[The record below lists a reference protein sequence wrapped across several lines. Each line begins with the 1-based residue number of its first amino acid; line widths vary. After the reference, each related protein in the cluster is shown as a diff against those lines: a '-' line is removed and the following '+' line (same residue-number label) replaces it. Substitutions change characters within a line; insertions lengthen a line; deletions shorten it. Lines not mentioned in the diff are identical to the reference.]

1 MGRLSMD
8 KSGLVAWLALA
19 LTWAAPGAAQDA
31 SWLAAPPGGDF
42 NDTANWTPATV
53 PTGIASFG
61 TSTGTTITFAND
73 TTLGGWTFNT
83 GAPNYSF
90 TNDHFLIFTG
100 GGIAVHGGNVSISN
114 NDLLQFSHGSTAGSA
129 TITDTNNGVLQ
140 FIDTSTAGTAS
151 ITNNGSVEFYD
162 ATRAGSANITNNRSL
177 YFFGG
182 STADNASIT
191 NNSSLQFATLGT
203 AGNAS
208 ITNNSILE
216 FLDSSS
222 AGNASITNN
231 GGVNFYNG
239 STAGGASITS
249 NSYLQFVNGSTAGS
263 ASITNNNLLQ
273 FSDTSTADSAS
284 ITNNKFL
291 QFAGSSTA
299 GNASI
304 ANGAAGA
311 LTDFSGS
318 SGPLNNGQLSA
329 GSISGSG
336 QFYLGANQLTVGGNN
351 LSTTVSGVISDCGP
365 SGSSCSSSG
374 AIGGSL
380 VKAGTGMLTLA
391 GANLYTGPTTV
402 DAGTLTVTGSL
413 AASSPVSVHTGAVLA
428 GTGSVGSASI
438 NSGGTLAPGDGT
450 PGSSMSLGSLA
461 LQAGAEYVVM
471 LNPAT
476 ASSADVTGTAT
487 PGGATV
493 KAIYANGSY
502 ISKRYTI
509 LTAGNVGGT
518 FGSLANTNLPANF
531 TTGLSYDP
539 THAYLNLT
547 LNFVPQLARAD
558 LSTNQ
563 RNVANTLIN
572 SFNTAG
578 GIPLVFGAL
587 TPAGLTYVS
596 GEAATGSLQSTFNA
610 MDLFLGILS
619 DPFIAGRGNGAT
631 ANGAAPAYPEG
642 RYAVSAYAPEDTAR
656 YERDA
661 HAAIYR
667 KAPATADPLTP
678 RWSVWATG
686 YGGSQTTD
694 GNTSLGSSTATSS
707 VAGVAVGADYRISP
721 FTTAGFALAGGG
733 TRFNA
738 VNGRGSGQSDLF
750 QAGTF
755 LRHTVGAAYLSGALA
770 YGWQDV
776 TTNRIVTISS
786 ADRLQARFSADAWS
800 GRIENGYRAVSP
812 ATGGVG
818 ITPYTAGQFI
828 TFELPA
834 YAESVLS
841 GANTFALANHA
852 KSVTDIRSEVGI
864 RTDKSC
870 AVQDAILTLRGRL
883 AWAHDFNPDRTVVA
897 TLQTLPGTSFV
908 VNGAAMAS
916 DAALLTGGAEMKWID
931 DWSVAATFESE
942 FSNVTRSYA
951 GKGTIRH
958 VW

>member
-1 MGRLSMD
+1 MGRPSMD
-8 KSGLVAWLALA
+8 KSGLLAWLALA

-31 SWLAAPPGGDF
+31 SWLAAPAGGDF
-42 NDTANWTPATV
+42 NDAANWTPATV
-53 PTGIASFG
+53 PTGTASFG
-61 TSTGTTITFAND
+61 MSTGTTITFSSD
-73 TTLGGWTFNT
+73 TTLGGWTFNA
-83 GAPNYSF
+83 GASNYTFAS
-90 TNDHFLIFTG
+90 DHALMFTG
-100 GGIAVHGGNVSISN
+100 GGIVLNDGSADITN
-114 NDLLQFSHGSTAGSA
+114 NNLLQFSHASTAGSA
-129 TITDTNNGVLQ
+129 SIADTNNGVLQ
-140 FIDTSTAGTAS
+140 FIDTSTASNAV
-151 ITNNGSVEFYD
+151 ITNHGSLEFYD
-162 ATRAGSANITNNRSL
+162 ATTAGSANITNTGTL

-182 STADNASIT
+182 STADNAIIT
-191 NNSSLQFATLGT
+191 NNGSLQFATRGT

-208 ITNNSILE
+208 ITNG
-216 FLDSSS
+216 
-222 AGNASITNN
+222 A
-231 GGVNFYNG
+231 
-239 STAGGASITS
+239 GAS
-249 NSYLQFVNGSTAGS
+249 
-263 ASITNNNLLQ
+263 
-273 FSDTSTADSAS
+273 
-284 ITNNKFL
+284 
-291 QFAGSSTA
+291 
-299 GNASI
+299 
-304 ANGAAGA
+304 
-311 LTDFSGS
+311 TDFSGS

-329 GSISGSG
+329 GSIAGNG

-351 LSTTVSGVISDCGP
+351 LSTTVNGVISDCGP
-365 SGSSCSSSG
+365 SGSSCSS
-374 AIGGSL
+374 
-380 VKAGTGMLTLA
+380 AGTTGGTLNKTGTGTLTLA
-391 GANLYTGPTTV
+391 GANLYTGATTV
-402 DAGTLTVTGSL
+402 DAGTLNITGSL
-413 AASSPVSVHTGAVLA
+413 AASSAVSVNTGAVLA
-428 GTGSVGSASI
+428 GTGSVGSVSI
-438 NSGGTLAPGDGT
+438 NSGGTLAPGDST
-450 PGSSMSLGSLA
+450 PFSSLNLGSLT
-461 LQAGAEYVVM
+461 LHAGSEYVVM

-476 ASSADVTGTAT
+476 ASSAHVTGAAT
-487 PGGATV
+487 LSGATV
-493 KAIYANGSY
+493 RAIYANGSY
-502 ISKRYTI
+502 ISKQYTI
-509 LTAGNVGGT
+509 LTAGNISGT

-547 LNFVPQLARAD
+547 LNFVPQLASAY

-578 GIPLVFGAL
+578 GIPLVFGGL
-587 TPAGLTYVS
+587 TPAGLTYIS

-631 ANGAAPAYPEG
+631 ADGAAPANPQG
-642 RYAVSAYAPEDTAR
+642 RYAVSAYAPGDTPR

-661 HAAIYR
+661 YAAIYR

-733 TRFNA
+733 TTFNV
-738 VNGRGSGQSDLF
+738 VNGSGRSDLF

-755 LRHTVGAAYLSGALA
+755 LRHTVGSAYLSGALA

-776 TTNRIVTISS
+776 TTNRLVTISS

-800 GRIENGYRAVSP
+800 GRVENGYRAVSS
-812 ATGGVG
+812 ATGGIG

-841 GANTFALANHA
+841 GGNTFALANHA

-897 TLQTLPGTSFV
+897 TFQTLPGASFV

-916 DAALLTGGAEMKWID
+916 DAALITGGAEVKWID

-942 FSNVTRSYA
+942 YSNVTRSYA